1 MKFGS
6 VFGRSVCSIYI
17 HDNIRLYML
26 HAFSKFWLCRLLG
39 LDEPGNVIGPT
50 YLQKLH
56 HALPHLFEDGD
67 AARVSSMNFTVTL
80 PALSLAARS
89 GRTEI
94 LELLLQRCQMD
105 LHKDAPSIAI
115 AAARSGHVSILSQL
129 WKNGITTSPWAKR
142 EFYARDECA

>member
-1 MKFGS
+1 M
-6 VFGRSVCSIYI
+6 
-17 HDNIRLYML
+17 
-26 HAFSKFWLCRLLG
+26 
-39 LDEPGNVIGPT
+39 
-50 YLQKLH
+50 H

-142 EFYARDECA
+142 DFMPEMNENNNNNDYSNNDNDNDNDNNDDNDKK